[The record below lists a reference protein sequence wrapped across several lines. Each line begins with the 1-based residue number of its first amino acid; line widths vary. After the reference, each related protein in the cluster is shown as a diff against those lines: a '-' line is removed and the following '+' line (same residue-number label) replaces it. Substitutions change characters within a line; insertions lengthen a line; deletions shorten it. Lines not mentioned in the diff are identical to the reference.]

1 MAPSLLPVGNI
12 LMVANDSPSS
22 RLLSFTVP
30 LTREIYS
37 MIAINPK
44 TLILG
49 GKNELLSFDFDTKE
63 ITIISNEIKKRINCL
78 LKTPEGNIMSGG
90 QDTTIKIWDIENKKC
105 LSTLEGHTSVIWEI
119 KYLDKDRIISAS
131 DDNSSRIWN
140 LKDKSSEVLYKA
152 KKNISSIVVLDNK
165 KVLLAS
171 GKNVL
176 LFDIDTK
183 DQLSVLDVSAWVLLK
198 LKNGDIAAGLGNGLL
213 YLLKVTD
220 EISVKLQFPRG
231 HKKPI
236 NTVIELENNKII
248 TCSDENELIMWDSN
262 EPESIYMI
270 KGHSQIIT
278 SMCLIEGNK
287 FASVS
292 KDNSLKIW
300 E

>member
-1 MAPSLLPVGNI
+1 MGCSNERTIEKSQEKNKGYPLC
-12 LMVANDSPSS
+12 
-22 RLLSFTVP
+22 RFTVP

-49 GKNELLSFDFDTKE
+49 GKNEILSFDFDTKE

>member
-1 MAPSLLPVGNI
+1 MGCSNERTIEKQQEKNKGYPVC
-12 LMVANDSPSS
+12 
-22 RLLSFTVP
+22 RFTVP
-30 LTREIYS
+30 ITREICS

-63 ITIISNEIKKRINCL
+63 ITVISSEIKGRINCL

-90 QDTTIKIWDIENKKC
+90 QDTTIKIWDIANKKL
-105 LSTLEGHTSVIWEI
+105 LSTLEGHTSIIWELQ
-119 KYLDKDRIISAS
+119 YLDKDRIISAC

-140 LKDKSSEVLYKA
+140 LNDKSSVVLYQA
-152 KKNISSIVVLDNK
+152 KKNISSIAVIDSK

-176 LFDIDTK
+176 LFDVDTK
-183 DQLSVLDVSAWVLLK
+183 EQLNVLDISSWALLK

-220 EISVKLQFPRG
+220 EVLVKLEFPRG
-231 HKKPI
+231 HKKTI
-236 NTVIELENNKII
+236 NTIIQLENNKLV
-248 TCSDENELIMWDSN
+248 TSSDENELIMWDCN

-270 KGHSQIIT
+270 KGHEKIVT
-278 SMCLIEGNK
+278 AMCLIEGNK
-287 FASVS
+287 FASVA